1 MRSVSKSESLVMSML
16 YQLKE
21 ASVYQ
26 LLEKVAD
33 NKGWKYTTVLTLL
46 QRFELKGYITA
57 RREGKGNVYTPVYT
71 PEEFFERIV
80 EETLGSLLET
90 NPNPL
95 ISYLLKRKKI
105 SKKDEKLLRK
115 ILGADEGSV

>member
-1 MRSVSKSESLVMSML
+1 LRSVSKSESLVMSML

-46 QRFELKGYITA
+46 QRLELKGYITA

>member
-46 QRFELKGYITA
+46 QRLELKGYITA

>member
-46 QRFELKGYITA
+46 QRLELKGYITA
-57 RREGKGNVYTPVYT
+57 RREGKEMSIPRSILR
-71 PEEFFERIV
+71 EEFFERIV
-80 EETLGSLLET
+80 EETTGVSWK
-90 NPNPL
+90 PIP
-95 ISYLLKRKKI
+95 IH
-105 SKKDEKLLRK
+105 
-115 ILGADEGSV
+115 